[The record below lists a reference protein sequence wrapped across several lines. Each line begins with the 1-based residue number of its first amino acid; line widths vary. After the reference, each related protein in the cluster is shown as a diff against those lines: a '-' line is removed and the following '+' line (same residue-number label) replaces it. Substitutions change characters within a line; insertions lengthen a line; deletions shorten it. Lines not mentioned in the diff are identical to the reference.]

1 MGRFASSAMVIASQ
15 ILAAAANQVVKVLE
29 TDDDPVNPFQILFV
43 RMLITG
49 LAYSITYLS
58 LSQATAV
65 NFLAPMCAT
74 ILSEYIARGTLAII
88 NVAGAIL
95 ALVGVVLVVQPIQ
108 IFDTGYHIADNEQ
121 IQDFHEKW
129 KGVMPA
135 LVGVVGSTVSPPY
148 PDGLYRYVK
157 AATDTLA
164 PLEIDC
170 TRYFVITTITLVMVG
185 QIPWPTSFTAWA
197 LMSVVGVLGGLMVS
211 SITLRPSIIGGDL
224 ILCTGAF
231 VHSWPIRKFI
241 ICGDSVGLLAG
252 NMGTGI

>member
-1 MGRFASSAMVIASQ
+1 
-15 ILAAAANQVVKVLE
+15 
-29 TDDDPVNPFQILFV
+29 
-43 RMLITG
+43 
-49 LAYSITYLS
+49 
-58 LSQATAV
+58 
-65 NFLAPMCAT
+65 MCAT

-170 TRYFVITTITLVMVG
+170 TPGLSGNSSSVVIVLVYSQV
-185 QIPWPTSFTAWA
+185 IWA
-197 LMSVVGVLGGLMVS
+197 LAFDHIFWNAGLNLWTYIGVGSVIGSLTMVS
-211 SITLRPSIIGGDL
+211 LAQEIKP
-224 ILCTGAF
+224 
-231 VHSWPIRKFI
+231 HSYSGQGYEPLVSEVQHQSQVIFHGVSPINLHELEEE
-241 ICGDSVGLLAG
+241 S
-252 NMGTGI
+252 